1 MTRRWIQ
8 IATLFVLVLCGF
20 SSLGIAAEANIV
32 VIPKDPTGGGYQSF
46 PDVAR
51 LQDGRLMCTFYCGYW
66 HISPAN
72 AQWPNGGRQDYSISS
87 DEGYTWST
95 PKPLNDGPIDD
106 LDPSVFQARGGRLFV
121 NYFSETSVQPTT
133 WETPGTSII
142 TSDNAG
148 KTWSAPQLIYPKYYT
163 SSPIR
168 ELSDGRWIM
177 GLYTLK
183 GAQWNGAVGTSDDQG
198 QTWNPAADI
207 PLDSGSHQIDAE
219 TDVIQLKNGSLYA
232 AERSDF
238 DGMFFSRSTNRGGTW
253 SASQSIGFSG
263 HCPYFHRTPEGI
275 ILLGYRNYYGSTT
288 SLRYSLDE
296 CNTWSNEVVID
307 TMGGAYPSIV
317 DLRDGTELV
326 VYYED
331 STAPP
336 GANIRVKRFRATMA
350 GIEWLPVV
358 SSPIPEPGTIS
369 LLLIAM
375 IGLSVYT
382 CGRRNRFLM
391 GDLAMLLRA

>member
-1 MTRRWIQ
+1 MTGRWIV
-8 IATLFVLVLCGF
+8 IAAVFVLVLCG
-20 SSLGIAAEANIV
+20 SSSQGMAAVANFV

-46 PDVAR
+46 PDVTR

-72 AQWPNGGRQDYSISS
+72 AQWPKGGRQDYSISS

-95 PKPLNDGPIDD
+95 PKVLNDGPIDD
-106 LDPSVFQARGGRLFV
+106 MDPSLFQSKSGRLIV
-121 NYFSETSVQPTT
+121 NYFSETSVKPTT

-168 ELSDGRWIM
+168 ELSDGRLIM

-183 GAQWNGAVGTSDDQG
+183 GTQWNGAVGTSDDQG
-198 QTWNPAADI
+198 KTWNKAVDI

-219 TDVIQLKNGSLYA
+219 TDIIELKDKSLYA
-232 AERSDF
+232 AERTDF
-238 DGMFFSRSTNRGGTW
+238 DDMFFSRSTDRGDSW
-253 SASQSIGFSG
+253 SVSQSIGFSG

-275 ILLGYRNYYGSTT
+275 ILLGYRNSRGSTT

-307 TMGGAYPSIV
+307 KVGSAYPSIV
-317 DLRDGTELV
+317 DLKDGSELV

-331 STAPP
+331 VTAPP
-336 GANIRVKRFRATMA
+336 GANIRVKRFRATEA

-358 SSPIPEPGTIS
+358 SSPILKRGGEK
-369 LLLIAM
+369 
-375 IGLSVYT
+375 
-382 CGRRNRFLM
+382 
-391 GDLAMLLRA
+391 